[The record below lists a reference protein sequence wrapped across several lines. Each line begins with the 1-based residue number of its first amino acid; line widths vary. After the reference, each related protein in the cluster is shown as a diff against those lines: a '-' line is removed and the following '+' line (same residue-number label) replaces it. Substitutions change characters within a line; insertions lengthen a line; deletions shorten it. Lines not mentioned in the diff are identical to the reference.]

1 MANVIFRTGTRAQY
15 DALATKDANTL
26 YWLTDTQELFKGEA
40 LFGKG
45 ANATAQA
52 AGLLSP
58 EDKIKLDSITEAGI
72 FNLIPVDASVVIA
85 DSESGKTIGV
95 QISKDEGNA
104 LSLHDDGLFATIS
117 AESVVPEY
125 AIERQEIASD
135 GYVATY
141 KLKKT
146 ANGESVYIGDEINI
160 PKDLVIKSGTVEI
173 ADIVDVPYTGAAV
186 GDPYIDLVLNNDETS
201 HIYIP
206 VKGLVD
212 TYTAGQGIEI
222 AGNVV
227 SVKIDVQN
235 ANGLM
240 LGENGIGIAIATSE
254 TAGVISAEDKAKYD
268 AAAISVVWQNM

>member
-104 LSLHDDGLFATIS
+104 LSL
-117 AESVVPEY
+117 P
-125 AIERQEIASD
+125 
-135 GYVATY
+135 
-141 KLKKT
+141 
-146 ANGESVYIGDEINI
+146 
-160 PKDLVIKSGTVEI
+160 
-173 ADIVDVPYTGAAV
+173 
-186 GDPYIDLVLNNDETS
+186 
-201 HIYIP
+201 
-206 VKGLVD
+206 
-212 TYTAGQGIEI
+212 
-222 AGNVV
+222 
-227 SVKIDVQN
+227 
-235 ANGLM
+235 
-240 LGENGIGIAIATSE
+240 
-254 TAGVISAEDKAKYD
+254 
-268 AAAISVVWQNM
+268 

>member
-1 MANVIFRTGTRAQY
+1 M
-15 DALATKDANTL
+15 
-26 YWLTDTQELFKGEA
+26 
-40 LFGKG
+40 
-45 ANATAQA
+45 
-52 AGLLSP
+52 
-58 EDKIKLDSITEAGI
+58 
-72 FNLIPVDASVVIA
+72 
-85 DSESGKTIGV
+85 
-95 QISKDEGNA
+95 
-104 LSLHDDGLFATIS
+104 HDDGLFATIS